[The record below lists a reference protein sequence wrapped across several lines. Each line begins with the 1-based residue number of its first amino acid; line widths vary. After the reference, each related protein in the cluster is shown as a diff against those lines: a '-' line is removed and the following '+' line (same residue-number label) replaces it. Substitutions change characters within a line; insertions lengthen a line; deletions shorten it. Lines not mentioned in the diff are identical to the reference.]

1 MDNFWTGLVAIAT
14 AIVGVAV
21 VAVLVSRNSQTP
33 MVIGAAGQSFAQA
46 LGAAVS
52 PVTGGGMLGMSSLG
66 MSGYGMNGMIG
77 SPMGGTMY

>member
-21 VAVLVSRNSQTP
+21 VAVLVSRNSQKP

-52 PVTGGGMLGMSSLG
+52 PVTVAGFGMTGLG
-66 MSGYGMNGMIG
+66 MSGYGANGMIG
-77 SPMGGTMY
+77 SPLGGTMY